1 LSPLVSRRDYEWNGH
16 RTDSHKRKVMIRRSI
31 AAAFLIPSL
40 AQAFQPI
47 PLLEC
52 QPAGPNASVQ
62 ETVDAAKCRAQWL
75 IAGAYNRTEGDAM
88 NAVSECAGTFD
99 EVLNHRL
106 TEGVSHDKLVVMCVD
121 TAMHMGI
128 MKLD

>member
-1 LSPLVSRRDYEWNGH
+1 MAATAISMQG
-16 RTDSHKRKVMIRRSI
+16 KIMIRRYV
-31 AAAFLIPSL
+31 AFAVFVIPTLS
-40 AQAFQPI
+40 QAFQPI
-47 PLLEC
+47 PVPEC
-52 QPAGPNASVQ
+52 HAAGPDASAQ
-62 ETVDAAKCRAQWL
+62 ETVEAAKCRAQWL

-106 TEGVSHDKLVVMCVD
+106 TEGVSHDKLVVMCAD

>member
-1 LSPLVSRRDYEWNGH
+1 MNRRF
-16 RTDSHKRKVMIRRSI
+16 I
-31 AAAFLIPSL
+31 AAAVLVIPSL
-40 AQAFQPI
+40 SQAFQPI
-47 PLLEC
+47 PVPEC
-52 QPAGPNASVQ
+52 HAAAPDATVR
-62 ETVDAAKCRAQWL
+62 ETIDAAKCRARWL

-99 EVLNHRL
+99 EVLNHGL
-106 TEGVSHDKLVVMCVD
+106 TEGVSHDKLVVMCAD